1 MTNNVLLDDYLRR
14 LKLPTMAAQYA
25 ALCNEATKNKVSHEE
40 FLCSLAELE
49 IRAREDN
56 AQKRRLR
63 TANFPAMKT
72 LDTFDFAAAPWLN
85 KSLVLELH
93 KGSFLNTGDNVILL
107 GSIGTGKTHL
117 ATAIGVEACRLGK
130 RVRFCSVAG
139 LINELIEAQEHK
151 RLSRLQQSLARL
163 GLLILD
169 ELGMVPYDRDGANML
184 FQVISAR
191 HELKPTMITTNLE
204 FKDWTQVFG
213 SQQLTTAVLDRL
225 THRCHIVEMNGE
237 SYRFKE
243 SLRKRKPK
251 DVA

>member
-1 MTNNVLLDDYLRR
+1 MAKNQLLDEYLKK
-14 LKLPTMAAQYA
+14 LKLPTVAGQYERMTQ
-25 ALCNEATKNKVSHEE
+25 EAIKNKIGHEE
-40 FLCSLAELE
+40 YLCSLTELE
-49 IRAREDN
+49 VRYREEKS
-56 AQKRRLR
+56 QKARLR
-63 TANFPAMKT
+63 NASFPAMKT
-72 LDTFDFAAAPWLN
+72 LDSFDFAAAQYLN
-85 KSLVLELH
+85 KALILELY
-93 KGSFLNTGDNVILL
+93 KGNYLNTGENIVFM

-117 ATAIGVEACRLGK
+117 ATSFGIEACRTGK
-130 RVRFCSVAG
+130 RVKFCSIAG

-151 RLSRLQQSLARL
+151 RLSRLQQHLVRID
-163 GLLILD
+163 LLILD

-191 HELKPTMITTNLE
+191 HEFKPTIVTTNLE

-237 SYRFKE
+237 SYRFRD
-243 SLRKRKPK
+243 SLRKRKSK